1 MQRRARKT
9 REEERERI
17 GSVEEGGGMEMA
29 MGEEGWLGYTDSK
42 RGWGWGGVVLHFCP
56 HNVHTV
62 QPAPIHSY
70 QQTQFH
76 EQTHTTKQQRVLNSP
91 LLCSN
96 CLKYQT
102 MHSHGAI

>member
-42 RGWGWGGVVLHFCP
+42 RGWGWGGGGCASFLP
-56 HNVHTV
+56 T
-62 QPAPIHSY
+62 
-70 QQTQFH
+70 
-76 EQTHTTKQQRVLNSP
+76 
-91 LLCSN
+91 
-96 CLKYQT
+96 
-102 MHSHGAI
+102 